1 VFDTGRLFGVAV
13 TYMSSETPR
22 IFSKKFDTVKHEIRI
37 RNAYDV
43 YALETL

>member
-1 VFDTGRLFGVAV
+1 MYVVHVSLKRLAFK
-13 TYMSSETPR
+13 E
-22 IFSKKFDTVKHEIRI
+22 KFDTVKHEIRI